1 MELTFGNRTAL
12 VTGGSRGIGGQ
23 TVRMLAASGVRVA
36 FCWREDEAGARAVS
50 EEIRAAGGEALAVR
64 ADVRDGDAVRRMVD
78 EVLGCWGR
86 LDVLV
91 NNAALLVTGRALDS
105 TPQALRDSLEANFLS
120 ATLCTQA
127 VLPAMTAGGWGR
139 IVNVA
144 STGVFGTTA
153 RSVMPLTAA
162 KAALV
167 IWTKQLA
174 QELGPRA
181 ITVNAVCPGAI
192 DTEVTLPGGALHESI
207 REIRRGQLERTA
219 LGRAGT
225 AREVAA
231 LIAFL
236 ASEEAAFITG
246 QAISIDGGRSDFL
259 THSG

>member
-1 MELTFGNRTAL
+1 MQLTLGGRVAL
-12 VTGGSRGIGGQ
+12 VTGGSRGIGKQ
-23 TVRMLAASGVRVA
+23 TALVLAASGARVA
-36 FCWREDEAGARAVS
+36 LCYREDEAGARAVAGD
-50 EEIRAAGGEALAVR
+50 IAAQGGNALALR
-64 ADVRDGDAVRRMVD
+64 ADVRDGAAVQRMVAD
-78 EVLGCWGR
+78 VIAKWGSV
-86 LDVLV
+86 DILV
-91 NNAALLVTGRALDS
+91 NNAGMLFTGRALES
-105 TPQALRDSLEANFLS
+105 TPESLRDAVDANFIGP
-120 ATLCTQA
+120 TLCAQA
-127 VLPAMTAGGWGR
+127 VVPSMMERGWGR
-139 IVNVA
+139 IINVA
-144 STGVFGTTA
+144 STGIFGTTA

-181 ITVNAVCPGAI
+181 VTVNAVCPGAI
-192 DTEVTLPGGALHESI
+192 DTEVTQPGGALYDSI

-225 AREVAA
+225 PREVAA

-259 THSG
+259 SRSG